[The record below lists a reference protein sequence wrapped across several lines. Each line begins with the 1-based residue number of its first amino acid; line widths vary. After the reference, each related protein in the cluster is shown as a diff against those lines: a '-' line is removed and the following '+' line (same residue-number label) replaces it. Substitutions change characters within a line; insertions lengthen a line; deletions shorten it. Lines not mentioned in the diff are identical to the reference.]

1 MSGEGATV
9 ADFGF
14 ASELRRL
21 KALGREV
28 DGDPLTS
35 AVFTILDLRA
45 QVVSLQETNEHLQ
58 ELLRSCVLQSPT
70 EFPKPLLVA
79 ICRACGVPVPGGII
93 VESGAEPD
101 GVSA

>member
-1 MSGEGATV
+1 MSGNATV
-9 ADFGF
+9 VDFGF
-14 ASELRRL
+14 EGELRRL
-21 KALGREV
+21 KTLGREK

-35 AVFTILDLRA
+35 AIFAILDLRREA
-45 QVVSLQETNEHLQ
+45 VRLRATNDHLQ
-58 ELLRSCVLQSPT
+58 DLLRSCVMEAPAAFR
-70 EFPKPLLVA
+70 EPLLVA

>member
-1 MSGEGATV
+1 VSGEGATV

-45 QVVSLQETNEHLQ
+45 QVEQLKRENEHRQ
-58 ELLRSCVLQSPT
+58 ELLASCVLEAPSAFR
-70 EFPKPLLVA
+70 EPLLVA
-79 ICRACGVPVPGGII
+79 ICRACGVPVPGGIP
-93 VESGAEPD
+93 A
-101 GVSA
+101 

>member
-1 MSGEGATV
+1 MSGREGATV

-45 QVVSLQETNEHLQ
+45 QIERLKRENDHQQ
-58 ELLRSCVLQSPT
+58 ELLASCVLEAPAAFR
-70 EFPKPLLVA
+70 EPLLVA
-79 ICRACGVPVPGGII
+79 ICRACGVPVPGGIP
-93 VESGAEPD
+93 A
-101 GVSA
+101 

>member
-45 QVVSLQETNEHLQ
+45 QVEQLKRENEHRQ
-58 ELLRSCVLQSPT
+58 ELLASCVLGAPAAFR
-70 EFPKPLLVA
+70 EPLLVA
-79 ICRACGVPVPGGII
+79 ICRACGVPVPGGIP
-93 VESGAEPD
+93 A
-101 GVSA
+101 

>member
-1 MSGEGATV
+1 VSGEGATV

-45 QVVSLQETNEHLQ
+45 QVEQLRRENEHRQ
-58 ELLRSCVLQSPT
+58 ELLASCVLEAPSAFR
-70 EFPKPLLVA
+70 EPLLIA
-79 ICRACGVPVPGGII
+79 ICRACGVPVPGGIP
-93 VESGAEPD
+93 A
-101 GVSA
+101 